1 MSLPVALSLDL
12 RGRSLTRI
20 RDWTAAE
27 LDAVLDLADE
37 LKAKQLEREPHR
49 LLEGRTLGLLF
60 RKHSTRTRI
69 SLEVAAA
76 HLGATALYLP
86 DEQLQLARGESIDDT
101 ARVLGR
107 YLDALAIRTYEHA
120 EVETFAAVAGV
131 PVVNALTD
139 EAHPLQALADLQ
151 TIRERFG
158 KLEGIRVAWIGD
170 GTNVCVSLAEACAL
184 LGLDFTCA
192 APTGY
197 EPADPDHSRRRRP
210 ARGGRRRARLVT
222 DVWVSMGQEDE
233 REPRLAALADYCVDA
248 DLLSLADP
256 TRSCSTACP
265 RTPARRSP
273 ATSSTGRGA
282 RSGTRRR
289 TGCTRRRPC
298 SRSPSSEA
306 HRQSRREQGCELPRD
321 QTGRPGPR
329 SRNHAQADVR
339 WQQGA
344 HEQARPSRVP
354 GGGDE
359 HDLVRLELPRRRGH
373 RPRIA
378 RGRPRIAVRE
388 QRHVRASPC
397 APHQLRLRR
406 PVPPPRPAGEEDG
419 VGVPGDPLRCLQPSR
434 TDRVEPLAAQARV
447 AEHCDELASHDAG
460 AGSAWRRAASRSP

>member
-1 MSLPVALSLDL
+1 VPLPVALSLDL

-60 RKHSTRTRI
+60 RKHSTRTRV

-184 LGLDFTCA
+184 LGLEFSCA
-192 APTGY
+192 APPGY
-197 EPADPDHSRRRRP
+197 EPPDPAIRVVADPREAAFGAHV
-210 ARGGRRRARLVT
+210 LVT
-222 DVWVSMGQEDE
+222 DVWVSMGQEAE
-233 REPRLAALADYCVDA
+233 REARLAALADYSVDA

-256 TRSCSTACP
+256 DAIVLHCL
-265 RTPARRSP
+265 PAHP
-273 ATSSTGRGA
+273 GDEIAGDV
-282 RSGTRRR
+282 
-289 TGCTRRRPC
+289 
-298 SRSPSSEA
+298 
-306 HRQSRREQGCELPRD
+306 LY
-321 QTGRPGPR
+321 GPR
-329 SRNHAQADVR
+329 SAV
-339 WQQGA
+339 W
-344 HEQARPSRVP
+344 
-354 GGGDE
+354 DE
-359 HDLVRLELPRRRGH
+359 AENRLH
-373 RPRIA
+373 TA
-378 RGRPRIAVRE
+378 KAV
-388 QRHVRASPC
+388 
-397 APHQLRLRR
+397 
-406 PVPPPRPAGEEDG
+406 
-419 VGVPGDPLRCLQPSR
+419 
-434 TDRVEPLAAQARV
+434 LALTV
-447 AEHCDELASHDAG
+447 D
-460 AGSAWRRAASRSP
+460 